1 MSSCSYFHWGR
12 FGAAPPSHLVTGLG
26 LVAELQSALSLSF
39 FSVTNWLKARNKF
52 CLQETLACGR
62 FSCTVNWFCRASGST
77 VGSCVGTSDPALS
90 SNHLGSGYLQD
101 VLVSVIVVGHK
112 TEEGNQRASNHV
124 YHSNLTDAMVDPR
137 SQPFHDIRS
146 AMHG

>member
-1 MSSCSYFHWGR
+1 M
-12 FGAAPPSHLVTGLG
+12 AGLAVRSIG
-26 LVAELQSALSLSF
+26 
-39 FSVTNWLKARNKF
+39 SV
-52 CLQETLACGR
+52 
-62 FSCTVNWFCRASGST
+62 GST

-137 SQPFHDIRS
+137 SQLFHDIWG
-146 AMHG
+146 AMHGKAFSPESPPRLRYHPIKMLRRRRSAVANVFHASAHANEKSEENSGSFESYGHR